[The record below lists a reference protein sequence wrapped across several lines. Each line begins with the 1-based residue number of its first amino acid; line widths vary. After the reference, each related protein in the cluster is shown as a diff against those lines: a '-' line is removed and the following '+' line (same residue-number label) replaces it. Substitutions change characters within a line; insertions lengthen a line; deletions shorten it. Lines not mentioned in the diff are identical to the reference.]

1 MKKENP
7 VYTIVRIEEPDFG
20 CEGRGENEAIT
31 DKVFLKDEDGTI
43 SSVDMEEK
51 LVWQRGLD
59 EGMQVSLDGKGKL
72 FAQLETKRLILRPWR
87 MDDAEDLYAY
97 ASSTKVGPMA
107 GWKPHD
113 NIEESKQILE
123 MFVNDG
129 DTWAIEWK
137 ENHKVIGSIGLHQS
151 KMADIE
157 YDRELG
163 YVLSEDYWGQGII
176 PEAAERIKQFA
187 FENLKISRLL
197 VEHFDFNNQSK
208 RVIEKLG
215 FPYLK
220 HVCNRAKRYDGV
232 VLDEEVYLMTRD
244 DFLKQMET
252 MTF

>member
-20 CEGRGENEAIT
+20 CEGRGENELIT
-31 DKVFLKDEDGTI
+31 DKIFLKDEDGAI
-43 SSVDMEEK
+43 SVVDVEEK

-59 EGMQVSLDGKGKL
+59 EGMQVSLDVKGKL

-97 ASSTKVGPMA
+97 ASNTKVGPMA

-113 NIEESKQILE
+113 NIEESKRILE
-123 MFVNDG
+123 MFVDDG
-129 DTWAIEWK
+129 DVWAIEWK

-151 KMADIE
+151 KKADIE

-163 YVLSEDYWGQGII
+163 YVLSEAYWGQGII
-176 PEAAERIKQFA
+176 SEAAERIKQFA
-187 FENLKISRLL
+187 FEDLKISRLL
-197 VEHFDFNNQSK
+197 VAHFDFNHQSK

-215 FPYLK
+215 FSYLT
-220 HVCNRAKRYDGV
+220 HVCNTRKRYDGV
-232 VLDEEVYLMTRD
+232 ALEEEVYLMTKD
-244 DFLKQMET
+244 DFLKQIET
-252 MTF
+252 RNC